1 MNKKIMP
8 LLALLTAFLTGIAT
22 NAMADGH
29 QTPQDLAKMAVQQ
42 TVNINTADS
51 ATLSSALV
59 GVGPAK
65 AAAIV
70 AYRKAHGPFKAAGDI
85 TGVKGIGER
94 TLAENR
100 SRIRVH

>member
-1 MNKKIMP
+1 MNKKILP
-8 LLALLTAFLTGIAT
+8 LLALLTAFLTGFAT
-22 NAMADGH
+22 TAMADGH
-29 QTPQDLAKMAVQQ
+29 QMSQGLSKMAIQQ

-51 ATLSSALV
+51 AALSTALM

-85 TGVKGIGER
+85 TAVKGIGQR